1 MDIDPAD
8 YHQMTLTGALVDA
21 CLPWRVQSS
30 TQTAPYIETLATQRE
45 VNRHDVTKF
54 VAFVLPSWKRIYEW
68 FRPGV
73 TREELEKYVRRHLE
87 TTRSEYQTAAIT
99 LRPTDLFE
107 DETGRLK
114 GSDMR
119 VQLSVDVEGWN

>member
-1 MDIDPAD
+1 MPLA
-8 YHQMTLTGALVDA
+8 GARIDA
-21 CLPWRVQSS
+21 CIPWRPFSP

-68 FRPGV
+68 FHPGV
-73 TREELEKYVRRHLE
+73 TREELEAYVRRHLE
-87 TTRSEYQTAAIT
+87 IAKPELATAAIT
-99 LRPTDLFE
+99 LRPSDLFE
-107 DETGRLK
+107 EESGRLK

-119 VQLSVDVEGWN
+119 VQLSVDVDGWN